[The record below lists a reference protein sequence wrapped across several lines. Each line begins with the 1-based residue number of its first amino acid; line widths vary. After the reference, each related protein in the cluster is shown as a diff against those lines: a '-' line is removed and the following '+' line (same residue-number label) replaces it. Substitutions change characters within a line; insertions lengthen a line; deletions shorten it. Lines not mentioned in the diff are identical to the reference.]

1 MKSTFGEHIQISL
14 FGESHGAAIGVNI
27 NGLAPGIRLDL
38 DFMRAQLDKRKPKG
52 KISTQ
57 RREADEFEIVS
68 GYFNGYTTG
77 TPLCIFIRNQSQHSK
92 DYEATK
98 YLMRPSHADYTAFQ
112 KYGGFQDY
120 RGGGHFSGRITAPL
134 VAAGAVCLQIL
145 KEKGITVATHIAACA
160 GIADEPFGA
169 DKADLLR
176 QAEKLNDS
184 YFPTIS
190 SRAEQEMVQAIEQ
203 AHSSGDSVG
212 GILETAVI
220 NMPAGIGEPFF
231 GSVESVLAQLLFSVP
246 AVKGV
251 EFGLGFGFAG
261 LRGSQA
267 NDPFVMEGDNVC
279 TVTNHNG
286 GINGGI
292 SNGMPVIIRTAVK
305 PTPSIYQPQ
314 QTVDVQKRENA
325 QLQIHGRHDP
335 AIIHRARVVVDSMV
349 AIGLVDLFA
358 DRYGYMWTAPD
369 GSREERKDVF

>member
-1 MKSTFGEHIQISL
+1 M

-27 NGLAPGIRLDL
+27 NGLAPGIKLDL
-38 DFMRAQLDKRKPKG
+38 DLIRAQLNKRKPKG

-57 RREADEFEIVS
+57 RQEADEFEIVS
-68 GYFNGYTTG
+68 GFFNGYTTG
-77 TPLCIFIRNQSQHSK
+77 TPLCIFIRNQSQLSK

-98 YLMRPSHADYTAFQ
+98 YLMRPSHADYTAFE

-134 VAAGAVCLQIL
+134 VAAGAICLQIL
-145 KEKGITVATHIAACA
+145 KQKGITIATHIASCK
-160 GIADEPFGA
+160 GIEDEPFGTTEEAMLQQA
-169 DKADLLR
+169 D
-176 QAEKLNDS
+176 KLNDS

-190 SRAEQEMVQAIEQ
+190 NQAEQEMIQVIEQ
-203 AHSSGDSVG
+203 AHSNGDSVG
-212 GILETAVI
+212 GILETAIV

-231 GSVESVLAQLLFSVP
+231 GSIESVLAHLLFSVP

-251 EFGLGFGFAG
+251 EFGLGFGFAN
-261 LRGSQA
+261 LFGSQA
-267 NDPFVMEGDNVC
+267 NDPFVMKDKVC
-279 TVTNHNG
+279 TTSNHNG

-292 SNGMPVIIRTAVK
+292 SNGMPIMIKSAVK

-314 QTVDVQKRENA
+314 QTVNIQKRENA

-358 DRYGYMWTAPD
+358 DRYGYMWMASNED
-369 GSREERKDVF
+369 NKERNDV